1 MDESSSPPFVPITFF
16 WRPGCGFCRR
26 LAAGLQD
33 AGVEFETVNIW
44 EDDEAAAFVRSV
56 ASGNEVVPTVR
67 VGSTSLVNPTAAEVL
82 SAAVNEMP
90 ELFTASGG

>member
-1 MDESSSPPFVPITFF
+1 
-16 WRPGCGFCRR
+16 
-26 LAAGLQD
+26 
-33 AGVEFETVNIW
+33 
-44 EDDEAAAFVRSV
+44 
-56 ASGNEVVPTVR
+56 VVPTVR